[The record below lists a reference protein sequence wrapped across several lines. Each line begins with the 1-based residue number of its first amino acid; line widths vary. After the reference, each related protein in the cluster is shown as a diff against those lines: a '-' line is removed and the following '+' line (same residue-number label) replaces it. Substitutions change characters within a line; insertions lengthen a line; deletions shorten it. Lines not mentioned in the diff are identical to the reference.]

1 VQLVNGVYIRAPSAL
16 KTENDATKV
25 PPVNI
30 LAPLQPYHAPPTL
43 TQTEYKEKSKEKEK
57 EKEKEKSKG
66 KEETKEAAPSNTGVT
81 AREPVVRSSP
91 PLPPIT
97 PPPALNTNKDSRGN
111 AEVVSPLPQKLDFV
125 FAQPTNF
132 PSRDA
137 PKK

>member
-1 VQLVNGVYIRAPSAL
+1 M

-43 TQTEYKEKSKEKEK
+43 THGEYKEKSKEKEK
-57 EKEKEKSKG
+57 LKEKEKIKEKEKEKE
-66 KEETKEAAPSNTGVT
+66 KETAAAASNLGVT
-81 AREPVVRSSP
+81 ARDPTIRSSP
-91 PLPPIT
+91 PPPAIT
-97 PPPALNTNKDSRGN
+97 PPPALKTNWDSRGN
-111 AEVVSPLPQKLDFV
+111 ADVVSPPPHKLDFV